1 MIFVYKMNVAVTRSP
16 FEAARNELR
25 KDVGGNSIQ

>member
-1 MIFVYKMNVAVTRSP
+1 MNVVVTRSP

-25 KDVGGNSIQ
+25 KDVGGNSIQLVGLY